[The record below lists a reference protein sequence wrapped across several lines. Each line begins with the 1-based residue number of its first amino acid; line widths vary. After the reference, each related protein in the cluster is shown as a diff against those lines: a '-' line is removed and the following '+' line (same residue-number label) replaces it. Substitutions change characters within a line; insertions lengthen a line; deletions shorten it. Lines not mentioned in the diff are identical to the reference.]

1 MGGFYAVLPCLS
13 KLTDFENSLRLEE
26 EIKNVNI
33 RSYPL
38 SC

>member
-1 MGGFYAVLPCLS
+1 MGGFYAVLPYLS
-13 KLTDFENSLRLEE
+13 KLTDFENSLKPGEE
-26 EIKNVNI
+26 VRNVNV

>member
-1 MGGFYAVLPCLS
+1 MGGFYAVLSCLS
-13 KLTDFENSLRLEE
+13 KLTDFENSLKLGE

-33 RSYPL
+33 GSYPL

>member
-1 MGGFYAVLPCLS
+1 MGGFYAVLFRPS
-13 KLTDFENSLRLEE
+13 KLTDFENSLELGE

-38 SC
+38 SR